1 MITINDV
8 RRTTNLH
15 KIPKS
20 IIINKNIVLDSKLA
34 SALEEPENNKYWNY
48 DFDVYLDKYEMNL
61 QRPYV
66 WEHYQQQ
73 EFILTLLLEKP
84 IESVIIIEH
93 EFACGKD
100 ILEKN
105 NSVRYVIDG
114 KQRLMTIQKF
124 LHNEFTVN
132 INGTEAYYK
141 DFDSELQRYF
151 KSRVNSITAT
161 VYYSYW
167 DNKIT
172 SDMKIILFNYYNFA
186 GTPQTEEHKN
196 KLQALLK

>member
-20 IIINKNIVLDSKLA
+20 IIVNKNIVLDTKLA
-34 SALEEPENNKYWNY
+34 SALEEPDNSIYWNY
-48 DFDVYLDKYEMNL
+48 DFDIYLQKYDMNL

-73 EFILTLLLEKP
+73 EFILSLLLEKP

-93 EFACGKD
+93 EFAPEKE
-100 ILEKN
+100 ILDKN
-105 NSVRYVIDG
+105 NSVRYVVDG

-132 INGTEAYYK
+132 INSTEAYYK

-151 KSRVNSITAT
+151 KSRVNSMTAT

-167 DNKIT
+167 DCEVT
-172 SDMKIILFNYYNFA
+172 DDMKIILFNYYNFA

-196 KLQALLK
+196 KLQSLIS

>member
-20 IIINKNIVLDSKLA
+20 IIVNKNIILDGKLA
-34 SALEEPENNKYWNY
+34 SALEEPENNIYWNY
-48 DFDVYLDKYEMNL
+48 DFDVYLQKYEMNL

-66 WEHYQQQ
+66 WEHFQQQ
-73 EFILTLLLEKP
+73 EFILSLLLEKP

-93 EFACGKD
+93 EFAPSEE
-100 ILEKN
+100 ILDKH
-105 NSVRYVIDG
+105 NSIRYVVDG

-151 KSRVNSITAT
+151 KSRVNSMTAT

-167 DNKIT
+167 DCKVT
-172 SDMKIILFNYYNFA
+172 DDMKIILFNYYNFA

-196 KLQALLK
+196 KLQSLIS